1 MGKIGDI
8 WVKLG
13 IKKEEYDKGIKDAE
27 KTSASFGANIKK
39 MGAVAKSV
47 WAAVGVAVIAVAKD
61 ILNSSNVLGD
71 AFQHTWDKA
80 KAGWELFKS
89 SLIQWDWDDWG
100 KKFKKAMEASE
111 ALSSANDAAYEVSN
125 SVKLMRARM
134 AEELAQLEIDMR
146 NVNLSYEQRLAA
158 GKKYLAMIK
167 DTYNVEIQQAKKL
180 MEANIDYWEATAQG
194 AFPAT
199 KIKREDIINFI
210 QAYGADEGYSAL
222 LGQIAPLWKE
232 AADKEVQFYSDII
245 ARNIASTRGY
255 ARQKAKNEAKGW
267 AGEDWQLETMLN
279 RPGNEALKEL
289 VSRLNMYEEKY
300 GISKY
305 VSTALQNIYEN
316 SKGDAAN
323 TPMIQSIIDYFSM
336 LAAQNQDTKRI
347 QTLINTLQAQVAKN
361 VEVAAETV
369 PDPLGEPLQR
379 LTDKIQGFAQSGFTM
394 PDIIPDDW
402 LTRNREKIDE
412 TMEMYGRLE
421 AAAEELWRGIEQGMS
436 NSIDALA
443 EALAG
448 VEGANAGS
456 VIKAMLTPLA
466 DAAIRAG
473 MIILGVGE
481 GVEAL
486 KSALFSLNGPAA
498 IVAGAA
504 LIAIGFAAKVGL
516 AAIGKGSTSSG
527 YTSTGSNYG
536 TGDVETSDMSSELT
550 IYVKGTLSGRD
561 IVLSGERT
569 ISSWAR

>member
-13 IKKEEYDKGIKDAE
+13 LKKEEYDKGIKDAE
-27 KTSASFGANIKK
+27 KNSASFGANIKK

-61 ILNSSNVLGD
+61 IINSSNTLGD

-89 SLIQWDWDDWG
+89 SLIQWNWDDWG
-100 KKFKKAMEASE
+100 GKFKKAMEASD
-111 ALSSANDAAYEVSN
+111 ALSSVNDAAYEVSN

-158 GKKYLAMIK
+158 GKKYLSMIQ
-167 DTYNVEIQQAKKL
+167 DTYKIEKDQAKRL

-194 AFPAT
+194 VLPGAKPS
-199 KIKREDIINFI
+199 KQDIINFI
-210 QAYGADEGYSAL
+210 EAYGADNQFAAL
-222 LGQIAPLWKE
+222 LEEIAPVWKKAIE
-232 AADKEVQFYSDII
+232 DEKEFYANYAISS
-245 ARNIASTRGY
+245 AYSKRGY
-255 ARQKAKNEAKGW
+255 ARFKAKQDAETFEGT
-267 AGEDWQLETMLN
+267 DRQLEMML
-279 RPGNEALKEL
+279 RRNEEL
-289 VSRLNMYEEKY
+289 SGMLAELDKYAKKY
-300 GISKY
+300 GIDTKAAISIRD
-305 VSTALQNIYEN
+305 IYEN

-323 TPMIQSIIDYFSM
+323 TPLIESIIDYYSM
-336 LAAQNQDTKRI
+336 LAAQNQDTKKI
-347 QTLINTLQAQVAKN
+347 QTLINTLQAQVGKN
-361 VEVAAETV
+361 IEVAAETV

-402 LTRNREKIDE
+402 LTRNRDKIDE
-412 TMEMYGRLE
+412 ALDMYGRLE
-421 AAAEELWRGIEQGMS
+421 AAAYELWRGIEQGMS
-436 NSIDALA
+436 NSLDALA

-448 VEGANAGS
+448 VEGTNAGT
-456 VIKAMLTPLA
+456 VIKALLSPLA
-466 DAAIRAG
+466 DAAIAAG

-486 KSALFSLNGPAA
+486 KSALFNFQGPGA

-504 LIAIGFAAKVGL
+504 LIAIGLAAKVGL
-516 AAIGKGSTSSG
+516 AAIGKGGAASSGNVTSTSGSS
-527 YTSTGSNYG
+527 STMDGQM
-536 TGDVETSDMSSELT
+536 DSSLT

-561 IVLSGERT
+561 ILLSGERT
-569 ISSWAR
+569 LNSWAR